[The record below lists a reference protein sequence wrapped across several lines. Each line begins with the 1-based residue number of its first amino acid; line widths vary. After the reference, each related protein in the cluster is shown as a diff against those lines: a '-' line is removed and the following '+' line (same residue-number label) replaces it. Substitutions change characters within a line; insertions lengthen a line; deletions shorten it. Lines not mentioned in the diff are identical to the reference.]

1 MHNAA
6 IPSTLR
12 RSSRVPSAVQILV
25 TSLDGSHF
33 SAVCETSV
41 VSAHGCA
48 MQTPV
53 KLDPGVP
60 LHFHSRDGRETTA
73 QVVSCQP
80 IDADHRSWSLGAK
93 LDRPENFWGLR
104 ACPKD
109 WTVWT
114 LPAAAAPKPTQIF
127 KYANSQAPIQ
137 MPREASPEPALD
149 RAAQAEALVRK
160 MIAESVR
167 PLQADL
173 TAIKDKLAQ
182 REANPNRFEVSL
194 SSIPPDLEQQLEL
207 RLRQNL
213 GPRIVDEARQQSA
226 HLLAS
231 AKATVD
237 RQTTEACEMFM
248 HRAAEDVKIIE
259 KRAQEIS
266 QHISENARE
275 YFNRGLQEFHQQLLQ
290 GGNSLKHLSE
300 ELVEFLRQNLDAEF
314 EARRADIERVREAL
328 ASESLRLRDEVEY
341 LDTRIAK
348 LDESVRCLE
357 SGLDQRLSR
366 MSSETV
372 KDTRQQFE
380 SAAHEIFEELTTRS
394 VNVLAQQL
402 QESTDNMA
410 TIQNGIVSSVSDS
423 LKVQAANASQAFE
436 RSLAE
441 LTKLSVERC
450 RLRLEEGLKA
460 VSQSLNEQ
468 FR

>member
-1 MHNAA
+1 
-6 IPSTLR
+6 
-12 RSSRVPSAVQILV
+12 V
-25 TSLDGSHF
+25 TSLDGTHF

-41 VSAHGCA
+41 VNAHGCA

-60 LHFHSRDGRETTA
+60 LHFHSRDGRETTG
-73 QVVSCQP
+73 QVVSCEP
-80 IDADHRSWSLGAK
+80 IGADHRSWSLGAK
-93 LDRPENFWGLR
+93 LDRPENFWGVK

-109 WTVWT
+109 WIVWT
-114 LPAAAAPKPTQIF
+114 LPPAAAPKPTQIF
-127 KYANSQAPIQ
+127 KYANSQAPTQ
-137 MPREASPEPALD
+137 MPRALDASPEPAPD

-167 PLQADL
+167 PLQADV
-173 TAIKDKLAQ
+173 TAIKEKLAQ
-182 REANPNRFEVSL
+182 REANPSRFEVSL

-226 HLLAS
+226 HMLAS
-231 AKATVD
+231 AKATVEQ
-237 RQTTEACEMFM
+237 QTTEACELFTR
-248 HRAAEDVKIIE
+248 RAAADLTAIE

-275 YFNRGLQEFHQQLLQ
+275 YFHRGLQEFHQQLLQ

-300 ELVEFLRQNLDAEF
+300 ELLEFLRQSLDAEF
-314 EARRADIERVREAL
+314 EARRADIETVRAAL
-328 ASESLRLRDEVEY
+328 AAESLRLRDEVEY

-366 MSSETV
+366 MSSDTV
-372 KDTRQQFE
+372 RETRQQFE
-380 SAAHEIFEELTTRS
+380 TAAHEIFEELTTRS
-394 VNVLAQQL
+394 VNVLGEQL
-402 QESTDNMA
+402 QEATDNMA
-410 TIQNGIVSSVSDS
+410 AIQNGIVASVSES
-423 LKVQAANASQAFE
+423 LKVQAANASQTFE
-436 RSLAE
+436 RSLEE

-460 VSQSLNEQ
+460 VSHSLSEQ